1 MFGKKLSMQDTKK
14 IINFLNVRKDM
25 DEKEKTMEL
34 ICYGI
39 KLLYDKELHE
49 IEENKRDKIIDET
62 LSEIDKAIGRY
73 LKMQE
78 VKRENDYIYLT
89 IGNKEYKSKPI
100 NIKIFYEINDKML
113 AGDDVFK
120 IAEYTLYRIFNGII
134 SFEKLE
140 DIKENDYLYYEI
152 IIDDVSNL
160 IYKTINAAMEITK
173 YENPLKKNEIVFKNR
188 LNDLSERIEKQLDN
202 YKTDVYTIM
211 MENYS
216 ILPEQVN
223 QESAVTILELINN
236 LKASQIRREIKEEIE
251 KVKKNSELSSETK
264 LEVLEQYLIELG
276 GED

>member
-25 DEKEKTMEL
+25 EEKEKTMEL
-34 ICYGI
+34 ICYSV

-49 IEENKRDKIIDET
+49 IEPEKREKIIQET
-62 LSEIDKAIGRY
+62 LKEVDRALGKY
-73 LKMQE
+73 LKMQA
-78 VKRENDYIYLT
+78 VKKENDYIYLT
-89 IGNKEYKSKPI
+89 IGNKEYKSNPI

-113 AGDDVFK
+113 AGEDVFN
-120 IAEYTLYRIFNGII
+120 IAEYTLYRIFNGIV

-160 IYKTINAAMEITK
+160 IYKTVDAAMKITK

-202 YKTDVYTIM
+202 YKTDIYSIM

-236 LKASQIRREIKEEIE
+236 LKASQIRKEIKEEID
-251 KVKKNSELSSETK
+251 KVKNNSELSSETK

-276 GED
+276 GE